1 MLKRKS
7 SIKKILVTNIG
18 LVLTIAFVYFAAFM
32 PIYPAPFTRGPLMKG
47 NTGGDNIALQI
58 SVDDSSDISSYLDML
73 DRFGI
78 KATFFFPEQYYSNG
92 SYLVKQVAERGSE
105 VGFYP
110 STEDNSQR
118 LVLYIGGGYSIPVMN
133 YVSGD
138 KVFQVSPSIDID
150 KLRESGD
157 WQRVLNE
164 NLAGDMF
171 VYASANNDF
180 GDFEKIVQIVLN
192 KGYTILKMDE
202 ML

>member
-18 LVLTIAFVYFAAFM
+18 LALIIVFVYFAAFM
-32 PIYPAPFTRGPLMKG
+32 PIYPVPLTRGPLMKG

-58 SVDDSSDISSYLDML
+58 SVNDGSDVESYLDML

-78 KATFFFPEQYYSNG
+78 KATFFFPEQYSDGN
-92 SYLVKQVAERGSE
+92 YLVKQVADRGNE

-110 STEDNSQR
+110 CKDDNSQR
-118 LVLYIGGGYSIPVMN
+118 LVLYIGGGFSMPVMN

-138 KVFQVSPSIDID
+138 KVLQVSPSIDID
-150 KLRESGD
+150 KLKETGD
-157 WQRVLNE
+157 WQQSLNE
-164 NLAGDMF
+164 NLTGDMF
-171 VYASANNDF
+171 VYTSANNDF
-180 GDFEKIVQIVLN
+180 RDFEKIVQIVLN